1 VKDKKSNRMPLY
13 ALSAIVFF
21 IGFVIGG
28 AIDYSP
34 TSENPW
40 PSYLSIA
47 FTILS
52 GCSGVIS
59 LLVILYTFTLWRTQQ
74 FEAEE
79 VKSRTIILKQASAAK
94 RTIDL
99 IFTYRRVI
107 HTLPDQGRKA
117 RLEQFQDELR
127 NINRELI
134 SEKAHCELLQT
145 NKKHFLEQTDK
156 YSNYIAALGIMLV
169 MDTTSNTSLPS
180 TDEFIFEL
188 VPEFR
193 KFNGNVL
200 ISFDDLKTINV
211 SLYENLINEIREAFK

>member
-1 VKDKKSNRMPLY
+1 MKDKKSSRMPFY

-40 PSYLSIA
+40 PSYFSLA

-52 GCSGVIS
+52 GSSGVIS
-59 LLVILYTFTLWRTQQ
+59 LLIILYTFTLWRSQQ

-99 IFTYRRVI
+99 IFIYRRVMNI
-107 HTLPDQGRKA
+107 SSDQGRKA

-127 NINRELI
+127 NINRELT
-134 SEKAHCELLQT
+134 SEMAHCELLQK
-145 NKKHFLEQTDK
+145 NKKPRLVQTDK
-156 YSNYIAALGIMLV
+156 YSNYITALGIMLIT
-169 MDTTSNTSLPS
+169 DTDSNTSLPS

-188 VPEFR
+188 VPEFSEF
-193 KFNGNVL
+193 KSNAL
-200 ISFDDLKTINV
+200 ISFEELKKINT
-211 SLYENLINEIREAFK
+211 SLYENLINEIREVSE